1 MSTKHTV
8 LAIQYGGHDTSA
20 ALMINGKLV
29 AACEQ
34 ERYSLDKHSRLFPKD
49 AIRDCLAI
57 GKISIDQVDEIA
69 MTSSPLHWVRETY
82 LRSALEDD
90 KRIDFML
97 NDIERIKST
106 LKLADLYKAETGFSG
121 TVTPYL
127 HHICHLASSYYPS
140 GFEDA
145 LLVSYDG
152 MGEIETGMIATGRQ
166 GKIDVAHTANRYPN
180 SLGLIYSAITF
191 YLGWQ
196 HHCDEGIIMGLAPY
210 GDAKAVIPK
219 STKTYMDIFREII
232 QEKKE
237 DIYGYTINREWI
249 AYYEVRNKWISDK
262 FISVFGAKRD
272 PKSDIT
278 QHHMNIAAAL
288 QQRLEEIVIAQLTHA
303 RKEFGLSKLCLAG
316 GVALNCSMNGSI
328 VKAGIFDEV
337 FVQPASGDAGTAIGA
352 CYLSHLAH
360 TGSLRPLKDHNYYL
374 GARFSES
381 EIEVALK
388 ESGVAYTKPNNL
400 SEVVADKLIEGKIV
414 GWFGGAAEFGPRAL
428 GNRSLLARPFPAE
441 MKDHINKRVKFREYF
456 RPFAPAVLA
465 EHASDYFQMSQESP
479 HMLMA
484 IDVSPEKKEVIPA
497 VVHVDGSCRVQTVK
511 RENNPRFRALLEAF
525 YERTGCPVLLNTSF
539 NVKGQPIVNTPAQA
553 IDCFKGTNIDCLAI
567 GDFLVEKL

>member
-49 AIRDCLAI
+49 AIRNCLEI

-90 KRIDFML
+90 KRIDFL
-97 NDIERIKST
+97 IQDIERIKST
-106 LKLADLYKAETGFSG
+106 LKLAELYKAETGFSG
-121 TVTPYL
+121 KVTPYL
-127 HHICHLASSYYPS
+127 HHICHVASSYYPS

-166 GKIDVAHTANRYPN
+166 GKIDVVHTANRYPN

-210 GDAKAVIPK
+210 GNADAVIPK
-219 STKTYMDIFREII
+219 SKKTYIDIFRDII
-232 QEKKE
+232 QENKQ
-237 DIYGYTINREWI
+237 DTYGYTINREWI

-262 FISVFGAKRD
+262 FISIFGAKRE
-272 PKSDIT
+272 PKGDVT

-316 GVALNCSMNGSI
+316 GVALNCSMNGAI

-352 CYLSHLAH
+352 CYLSHVAH
-360 TGSLRPLKDHNYYL
+360 TGSLKPVKDHNYYL
-374 GARFSES
+374 GARFSDS
-381 EIEVALK
+381 EIESALK
-388 ESGVAYTKPNNL
+388 QAGVAYTKPNNL
-400 SEVVADKLIEGKIV
+400 SQVVTDKLVDGKII

-484 IDVSPEKKEVIPA
+484 IDVSPEKKEEIPA

-553 IDCFKGTNIDCLAI
+553 IDCFKSTNIDCLAI
-567 GDFLVEKL
+567 GDFWVEKI

>member
-1 MSTKHTV
+1 
-8 LAIQYGGHDTSA
+8 
-20 ALMINGKLV
+20 MIDGKLV

-49 AIRDCLAI
+49 AIRSCLEI
-57 GKISIDQVDEIA
+57 GNISINQVNEIA
-69 MTSSPLHWVRETY
+69 TTSNPLHWVRETY
-82 LRSALEDD
+82 LRPALNDE
-90 KRIDFML
+90 KRIDFL
-97 NDIERIKST
+97 INDIERIKST
-106 LKLADLYKAETGFSG
+106 LNLTELYRAETGFSG
-121 TVTPYL
+121 KVTPYL
-127 HHICHLASSYYPS
+127 HHVCHVASSYYPS
-140 GFEDA
+140 GFDDA

-166 GKIDVAHTANRYPN
+166 GKIDVVHDANRYPD

-210 GDAKAVIPK
+210 GNAEAVIPK
-219 STKTYMDIFREII
+219 SKKTYIDIFRDII

-237 DIYGYTINREWI
+237 DVYGYAINREWI
-249 AYYEVRNKWISDK
+249 AYYEVRDKWISDK
-262 FISVFGAKRD
+262 FINVFGAKRES
-272 PKSDIT
+272 KGELT

-288 QQRLEEIVIAQLTHA
+288 QQRLEEIVIAQLIHA

-316 GVALNCSMNGSI
+316 GVALNCSMNGAI
-328 VKAGIFDEV
+328 AKAGIFDEV

-352 CYLSHLAH
+352 CYLSHVTH
-360 TGSLRPLKDHNYYL
+360 TGPLKPVKDHNYYL
-374 GARFSES
+374 GARFTES

-388 ESGVAYTKPNNL
+388 KAGVTYTRPSDLAKI
-400 SEVVADKLIEGKIV
+400 VAERLAEGKII
-414 GWFGGAAEFGPRAL
+414 GWYGGAAEFGPRAL

-456 RPFAPAVLA
+456 RPFAPAILA
-465 EHASDYFQMSQESP
+465 EYASDYFQMDQESP

-484 IDVSPEKKEVIPA
+484 IDVASDKKDKIPA
-497 VVHVDGSCRVQTVK
+497 VVHVDGSCRVQTVN
-511 RENNPRFRALLEAF
+511 RQNNPRFRALLEAF

-539 NVKGQPIVNTPAQA
+539 NVKGQPIVNTPDQA
-553 IDCFKGTNIDCLAI
+553 IDCFKSTNIDCLAI
-567 GDFLVEKL
+567 GDFWVEKP